1 MSSADYYNS
10 LQHHRLSPGGEQ
22 STLNCSMIIYSIPL
36 PESLEMQLQIICDK
50 DRRVKVDPN
59 TSPPYSWIAILTGS
73 IGSCTAFMV
82 NVPRVQ
88 KQVVLTA
95 RRCLDGLPATD
106 SVTLSFPGKE
116 LVTVR
121 SDQIFLSPS
130 SSDDYAII
138 VLDLPAGS
146 TSSEGF
152 GYNVISPDS
161 EVINRLVS
169 ITGYPGEKP
178 QGTMW
183 TSGGII
189 SKVDTSRLYYRIDTT
204 GGKVA
209 VLSTLGGMV
218 TGR

>member
-1 MSSADYYNS
+1 MLYC
-10 LQHHRLSPGGEQ
+10 P
-22 STLNCSMIIYSIPL
+22 IPL
-36 PESLEMQLQIICDK
+36 PVSLEIQLHSTCDK
-50 DRRVKVDPN
+50 DHRVLVDPN
-59 TSPPYSWIAILTGS
+59 TSPPYSWIAKLTSSTGH
-73 IGSCTAFMV
+73 CTAFMV
-82 NVPRVQ
+82 NVPCVR

-95 RRCLDGLPATD
+95 RFCLDGLPTTA

-116 LVTVR
+116 PVTVP
-121 SDQIFLSPS
+121 SHQIFLPPS
-130 SSDDYAII
+130 SSEDYAII